1 MYSPDFVPAHW
12 IDKHNG
18 LMKTITSRDNP
29 LFKQLLKLAQSSRE
43 RKKTRQTLIEGIHLV
58 QTYRQAI
65 GIPKAL
71 VINASGVQHREID
84 ALIAQCQP
92 LAPTILTDALF
103 HELSTLET
111 PVGVL
116 ALIET
121 PVPAPVPARMDCCV
135 VVEDI
140 QDPGNLGSI
149 LRSAAAADVK
159 HVVLSKGC
167 VFAWSPRVIRAAM
180 GAHFLLTI
188 YEQQDLFG
196 VLGNFNGKKLATAPR
211 ATTSLYDVD
220 LRGPFALMIG
230 NEGAGLSPELAM
242 LSNMKATIPMP
253 GKMESLNAAAAAAI
267 CLFERVR
274 QLKYH

>member
-1 MYSPDFVPAHW
+1 M
-12 IDKHNG
+12 IK
-18 LMKTITSRDNP
+18 KITSRDNP
-29 LFKQLLKLAQSSRE
+29 LFKQLQKLAQSSRE
-43 RKKTRQTLIEGIHLV
+43 RKKMQQTLIEGIHLA
-58 QTYRQAI
+58 QTYREAMGLPQ
-65 GIPKAL
+65 AL
-71 VINASGVQHREID
+71 VISASGVRNTEIE
-84 ALIAQCQP
+84 ALITRCSP

-111 PVGVL
+111 PVGII

-121 PVPAPVPARMDCCV
+121 PAPAPVPARMDCCV
-135 VVEDI
+135 VLEEI

-159 HVVLSKGC
+159 HVILSKGC

-188 YEQQDLFG
+188 HEQQDLTA
-196 VLGNFNGKKLATAPR
+196 VLNNFRGKKLATSLR
-211 ATTSLYDVD
+211 AKNSLYDEN
-220 LRGPFALMIG
+220 LKGPLALMIG
-230 NEGAGLSPELAM
+230 NEGAGLSPALSALAD
-242 LSNMKATIPMP
+242 ATVTIPMP

-274 QLKYH
+274 QLKFV

>member
-1 MYSPDFVPAHW
+1 MT
-12 IDKHNG
+12 
-18 LMKTITSRDNP
+18 TITSRDNP
-29 LFKQLLKLAQSSRE
+29 LYKQFLKLAESSRE
-43 RKKTRQTLIEGIHLV
+43 RKKTQRTLIEGIHVV
-58 QTYRQAI
+58 QTYHQAL
-65 GIPKAL
+65 GFPKAL
-71 VINASGVQHREID
+71 VISASGVQNSEIE
-84 ALIAQCQP
+84 ALVDRCRP

-103 HELSTLET
+103 HALSALET
-111 PVGVL
+111 PVGII

-121 PVPAPVPARMDCCV
+121 PPPAPVPAHMDCCV
-135 VVEDI
+135 VLEGI

-159 HVVLSKGC
+159 HIVLSKGC

-180 GAHFLLTI
+180 GSHFLLTI
-188 YEQQDLFG
+188 HEQQDLIS
-196 VLGNFNGKKLATAPR
+196 VLGNFNGKKLATGPR

-230 NEGAGLSPELAM
+230 NEGAGVSPELAM
-242 LSNMKATIPMP
+242 LANMKATIPMP

-274 QLKYH
+274 QLRDR

>member
-1 MYSPDFVPAHW
+1 
-12 IDKHNG
+12 
-18 LMKTITSRDNP
+18 MKTTTSRDNP

-43 RKKTRQTLIEGIHLV
+43 RKKTKQTLIEGIHLV
-58 QTYRQAI
+58 QTYRQAW
-65 GIPKAL
+65 GVPKAL
-71 VINASGVQHREID
+71 VISASGVQHREID
-84 ALIAQCQP
+84 ALMAQCQP
-92 LAPTILTDALF
+92 LTPTVLTDALF

-121 PVPAPVPARMDCCV
+121 PPPTPVPARMDCCIV
-135 VVEDI
+135 LEDV

-159 HVVLSKGC
+159 HAVLSKGC

-180 GAHFLLTI
+180 GAHFLVTI
-188 YEQQDLFG
+188 YEQQDL
-196 VLGNFNGKKLATAPR
+196 VETLRNFKGLKLATALR
-211 ATTSLYDVD
+211 TNTSLYDVD
-220 LRGPFALMIG
+220 LRGPLAFMIG
-230 NEGAGLSPELAM
+230 NEGAGLSPALTALADA
-242 LSNMKATIPMP
+242 KVTIPMP

-274 QLKYH
+274 QLKRH

>member
-1 MYSPDFVPAHW
+1 
-12 IDKHNG
+12 
-18 LMKTITSRDNP
+18 MKKITSRDNP
-29 LFKQLLKLAQSSRE
+29 LYKQLLKLAQSSRE
-43 RKKTRQTLIEGIHLV
+43 RKKTQRTLIEGIHIV
-58 QTYRQAI
+58 QTYQEAM
-65 GIPKAL
+65 GLPKAL
-71 VINASGVQHREID
+71 VISASGAENIEIE
-84 ALIAQCQP
+84 ALVARCQP

-103 HELSTLET
+103 HDLSALET
-111 PVGVL
+111 PVGII

-121 PVPAPVPARMDCCV
+121 PAPVPVPTRMDCCV
-135 VVEDI
+135 VLEEI

-188 YEQQDLFG
+188 YEQQDLFS
-196 VLGNFNGKKLATAPR
+196 VLGNFKGKKLATAPR
-211 ATTSLYDVD
+211 ATTSLYDID
-220 LRGPFALMIG
+220 LTGPFALMIG

-274 QLKYH
+274 QLKCH